1 MKTADVR
8 SAFLSFFAEH
18 DHRVVRSSSL
28 VPANDPTL
36 LFTNAGMNQFKD
48 ALLGREDPG
57 YKRATTSQRCVRA
70 GGKHNDLENV
80 GYTARHNTF
89 FEMLGNFSFG
99 DYFKEDTIAWA
110 WEFVT
115 GVLRLPEEKLWVTVH
130 PSDDESR
137 ALWENKIGLPKDRVI
152 SLEENFW
159 AMGETGPCGPCSE
172 LFFDHGPDVAGGPPG
187 SPDEDG
193 DRYIEFWNLV
203 FPQYDRQ
210 PDGELELLAH
220 PGVDTG
226 MGLERVAAI
235 MQGVHSNYEIDL
247 FGSLIAATGEL
258 AGIDDVRA
266 SLANASV
273 RVISDHIRS
282 SAFLIA
288 DGVLPGNETRSY
300 VLRRIIRRA
309 LRHGYKLNIREPFFH
324 KLVEPLTREM
334 GDAYPELAE
343 HRTEIARTLLHEEER
358 FAETLNQGMELLDRT
373 IQGLSGNEI
382 SGDVVFQLYDTFG
395 FPTDLTADVAR
406 ERELTID
413 LAGFEVAMEAQRSRG
428 RAAAK
433 FSANVGQRIFT
444 DSKVEFSGYDILAD
458 EATIVGL
465 YAEDA
470 KPVELLPAGSAG
482 IVVLDRTP
490 FYAESGGQIGDA
502 GLLEGKDCR
511 FRVTDTQVG
520 GDQHLHRGR
529 VEQGSLIVGTR
540 LQTAV
545 DAERRRKI
553 ELNHSATHLMHAA
566 LRAELG
572 SHVQQKG
579 SLVAPDRLR
588 FDFSQPEPVTPEQ
601 LKRVQAEVN
610 CEIQRNT
617 EVAAEQLS
625 YDNAMERGAMALFG
639 EKYGDQVR
647 VLSMGEGYSV
657 ELCGG
662 THVVRTGDIGVF
674 CIVSET
680 GIAAGVRRIEAV
692 TGTGA
697 LRLIDETHA
706 LLNDVEVLVKANRG
720 DLKDK
725 VVSLVAEG
733 QRLTKELRQIKQKL
747 AATQGSNLADK
758 AVQINGVN
766 VLSVEV
772 DGDAD
777 SLLQTLD
784 ALKPKLGSAVIVLGN
799 VADGKV
805 SLIAGVSK
813 DLIKRVTAPE
823 IIDRVGSRVGA
834 RGGGRPDLARA
845 GGGSNPAA
853 LGAALGAV
861 PDWLAVRLA

>member
-172 LFFDHGPDVAGGPPG
+172 LFFDHGPDVVGGPPG

>member
-172 LFFDHGPDVAGGPPG
+172 LFFDHGPDVVGGPPG

-470 KPVELLPAGSAG
+470 KPVELLLAGSAG

-502 GLLEGKDCR
+502 GFLEGKDCR

-610 CEIQRNT
+610 REIQRNT

-662 THVVRTGDIGVF
+662 THVARTGDIGVF